1 METMDQVF
9 YQRAQDT
16 MNYLDMKARSDV
28 STAFHNLEFYSQVRR
43 EVAAVKE
50 VFKPLNLLVN
60 GMDTGVNTRI
70 LQAGANEKQLLW
82 AVVGSLRVAL
92 KERPIQVGLSRK
104 KVHLL
109 AYLDFKLGELPSSS
123 NEICIEDM
131 ASYVDELLQLL
142 QFQYLKWQ
150 AQLAV
155 IMSRFEQDNGITQVN
170 LLG

>member
-1 METMDQVF
+1 
-9 YQRAQDT
+9 
-16 MNYLDMKARSDV
+16 
-28 STAFHNLEFYSQVRR
+28 
-43 EVAAVKE
+43 
-50 VFKPLNLLVN
+50 
-60 GMDTGVNTRI
+60 
-70 LQAGANEKQLLW
+70 
-82 AVVGSLRVAL
+82 
-92 KERPIQVGLSRK
+92 
-104 KVHLL
+104 L